1 MGRVELSRGGPSW
14 AGAGRARLGPVWDLL
29 VVGAGPAG
37 SAAALAALAA
47 RPGASVLLLDAADFP
62 RDKTCGDG
70 VAAEAVD
77 ELVAVGAT
85 GVVADCRPVP
95 WLRLT
100 APGGATVAAPFAR
113 PSWVLP
119 RRVLDSR
126 LVLAAQEAG
135 AELRRERVRGLRVTA
150 DAVEVGAHRAR
161 VVVGADGVHSA
172 VRRAL
177 GIPSNPPWA
186 TALAVRGYAAAGPG
200 GSDGDEQ
207 WVRMVR
213 DGWPAYVWSFPLSTG
228 GGSNVGFGAY
238 ADRVPAGDPR
248 WLHRRLAEL
257 LPAEPAD
264 PTSLRAAHLPLS
276 TWRPRQPDGRVLLA
290 GDAASL
296 VHPLTGEGIWYAVV
310 SGRLAG
316 AAAVG
321 GAGGGAA
328 GGGAGAAYRSAL
340 ARRLGPHLAVTTLLG
355 RAARRTPAL
364 VDVAVAACDGDADSF
379 DALVG
384 LGLAGGLPT
393 MRLVRGMLRAGL
405 GRARTGGT
413 IMR

>member
-1 MGRVELSRGGPSW
+1 
-14 AGAGRARLGPVWDLL
+14 
-29 VVGAGPAG
+29 
-37 SAAALAALAA
+37 
-47 RPGASVLLLDAADFP
+47 
-62 RDKTCGDG
+62 
-70 VAAEAVD
+70 
-77 ELVAVGAT
+77 
-85 GVVADCRPVP
+85 
-95 WLRLT
+95 
-100 APGGATVAAPFAR
+100 VAAPFAR

-119 RRVLDSR
+119 RRVLDAR

-150 DAVEVGAHRAR
+150 DAVELGAHRAR

-177 GIPSNPPWA
+177 GIPPNPPWA

-213 DGWPAYVWSFPLSTG
+213 DGWPAYAWSFPLSTG

-238 ADRVPAGDPR
+238 AGRVPAGDPR

-264 PTSLRAAHLPLS
+264 PASLRAAHLPLS

-321 GAGGGAA
+321 GAGGGSDGGAA

-364 VDVAVAACDGDADSF
+364 VDAAVAACDGDADSF